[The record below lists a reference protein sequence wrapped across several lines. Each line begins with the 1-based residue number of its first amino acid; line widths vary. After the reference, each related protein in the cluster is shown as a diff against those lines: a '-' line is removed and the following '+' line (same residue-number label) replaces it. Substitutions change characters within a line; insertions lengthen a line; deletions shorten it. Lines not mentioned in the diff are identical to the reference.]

1 MVTDP
6 DRDVT
11 RSGGAWS
18 GRFSSR
24 PAADGTPRLV
34 AGQARADFTEADG
47 AEGSFDSIFTALHP
61 ELLPAPPEE

>member
-1 MVTDP
+1 MSHP

-11 RSGGAWS
+11 HSDGAWS

-24 PAADGTPRLV
+24 HPADGTPRLA

-61 ELLPAPPEE
+61 ELLPALPEE

>member
-1 MVTDP
+1 MTHP

-11 RSGGAWS
+11 RSDGAWS

-24 PAADGTPRLV
+24 PAADGTPRLA

-47 AEGSFDSIFTALHP
+47 AAGSFDSVFTVLHP
-61 ELLPAPPEE
+61 ELLPALPAE